1 APAPAAPA
9 AAAPSAAAS
18 AAPAAHGPSAGSPP
32 QLIHLVTPSRLF
44 PELVATRGLVA
55 TEDGRQRYLVDRM
68 RLVVRPNG
76 AVDRAEELFPI
87 GSVSSIALPSR
98 LGGGY
103 LFHAS
108 SGTGTE
114 IWRASSWL
122 GKLTPLTRRNEPV
135 ADILPGFDRIYLR
148 LNGNSR
154 MLALDA
160 KDGHLMGLGPLP
172 VASAIGQ
179 LAFADGW
186 RAVVDTDLRGPLA
199 TFDAGATWRSV
210 GISDRVLAVGVVDGN
225 PAVFVNG
232 GRYLVDAHGGVSFR
246 TDAPADGPH
255 DDT

>member
-9 AAAPSAAAS
+9 AAAPSAAAA

-55 TEDGRQRYLVDRM
+55 TEDGTQRC
-68 RLVVRPNG
+68 LVVRPNG

-135 ADILPGFDRIYLR
+135 ADILPGFDRIYL
-148 LNGNSR
+148 
-154 MLALDA
+154 
-160 KDGHLMGLGPLP
+160 
-172 VASAIGQ
+172 
-179 LAFADGW
+179 
-186 RAVVDTDLRGPLA
+186 
-199 TFDAGATWRSV
+199 
-210 GISDRVLAVGVVDGN
+210 
-225 PAVFVNG
+225 
-232 GRYLVDAHGGVSFR
+232 
-246 TDAPADGPH
+246 
-255 DDT
+255 